1 MKWHREIDY
10 HGSRSY
16 GSDEPGTG
24 LFRGFL
30 AWLAMVGSRKARPTS
45 STAPIPGEHGY
56 SWLGVTGNRV
66 PKSADCPFPMKAA
79 DHYDRRDWRLLP

>member
-16 GSDEPGTG
+16 GSDERGAG
-24 LFRGFL
+24 QFR
-30 AWLAMVGSRKARPTS
+30 AWLARLMKIGGRKPRSPS
-45 STAPIPGEHGY
+45 STAPLSGEHGF
-56 SWLGVTGNRV
+56 SLLGATGSRV
-66 PKSADCPFPMKAA
+66 AKPADCPFPMKSA